1 MKKRKITEFKYLHE
15 PNFCQSNVSLSYVL
29 IPWFHLYSQW
39 LNCLLVL
46 KQGNESLWTLVSKR
60 AIFYYYVTSFQG
72 SQIHIN
78 FNKLRNSYK
87 GQRTVTSH
95 SMYLTQ
101 TRIIPIAYEVT
112 MSLKQTLRRQ
122 RRGLC
127 QLCDISKTKK
137 CPSLLVKIN
146 K

>member
-1 MKKRKITEFKYLHE
+1 MDIDLQE
-15 PNFCQSNVSLSYVL
+15 SN
-29 IPWFHLYSQW
+29 
-39 LNCLLVL
+39 
-46 KQGNESLWTLVSKR
+46 
-60 AIFYYYVTSFQG
+60 IFYYVNSFQG
-72 SQIHIN
+72 SQFHTN
-78 FNKLRNSYK
+78 CNKLRNSYK
-87 GQRTVTSH
+87 DQRTVTLH
-95 SMYLTQ
+95 SPYLAQ
-101 TRIIPIAYEVT
+101 TRIIFTAYKVN

>member
-1 MKKRKITEFKYLHE
+1 MDIDLQE
-15 PNFCQSNVSLSYVL
+15 SN
-29 IPWFHLYSQW
+29 
-39 LNCLLVL
+39 
-46 KQGNESLWTLVSKR
+46 
-60 AIFYYYVTSFQG
+60 IFYYVNSFQG
-72 SQIHIN
+72 SQFHTN
-78 FNKLRNSYK
+78 CNKLRNSYK
-87 GQRTVTSH
+87 GQRTVTSQ